1 MPSREKPNQQIK
13 SFNRMEDHMG
23 DRTFDGPVLVKNG
36 QFIQELGSLEDAF
49 DFLDEWPRERRG
61 PIFET
66 AFRACQRA
74 YDGQIPLSVA
84 RDAVAGFARS
94 VRILHEPLAPLPWMD
109 GTKSGRGGV
118 AV

>member
-1 MPSREKPNQQIK
+1 MPSREKLKQTNTL
-13 SFNRMEDHMG
+13 NRMEDYMG
-23 DRTFDGPVLVKNG
+23 DRTFDRPVLVKDG
-36 QFIQELGSLEDAF
+36 QFIQEIGSLEDAF

-74 YDGQIPLSVA
+74 YDGQISLSVA

-94 VRILHEPLAPLPWMD
+94 VKMLQEPLAPLPWMS

-118 AV
+118 AA

>member
-1 MPSREKPNQQIK
+1 
-13 SFNRMEDHMG
+13 MG
-23 DRTFDGPVLVKNG
+23 DRTFDRPVLVRDR
-36 QFIQELGSLEDAF
+36 QFIQEIGSLDDAF

-94 VRILHEPLAPLPWMD
+94 VKILQEPLAPLPWMS
-109 GTKSGRGGV
+109 GTKSGCGGV
-118 AV
+118 AA